1 MKKLSDLFDCWYGV
15 NLELV
20 NCQVSNKGIPF
31 VSRTSNNNGVVAR
44 VELIPGIEANPA
56 HTLSLAGG
64 GSVLSCF
71 YQDEEYYSGR
81 DLFILSP
88 KETMTKNEMLLY
100 SYIIEA
106 NKYKYNYGRQAN
118 KTFRDLMLPE
128 LSELKNF
135 NWNDINSDFKFDK
148 SPKKKQKISLS
159 IDKWKWFKLDSLF
172 SIEAGCYY
180 YPNEYSKGETP
191 YCSAS
196 ISNNGVGEL
205 INLLP
210 DFSGNKLIIGKI
222 KCSTFYQPLPFCAT
236 SDVNILTPKFKMS
249 IYIGLF
255 IATVIENSEGYKWN
269 YGRQCRIN
277 DTKNIKIKLPV
288 DSKGDP
294 DWQFMEDYIK
304 SLPYSSNL

>member
-1 MKKLSDLFDCWYGV
+1 M
-15 NLELV
+15 
-20 NCQVSNKGIPF
+20 
-31 VSRTSNNNGVVAR
+31 
-44 VELIPGIEANPA
+44 
-56 HTLSLAGG
+56 
-64 GSVLSCF
+64 
-71 YQDEEYYSGR
+71 
-81 DLFILSP
+81 
-88 KETMTKNEMLLY
+88 
-100 SYIIEA
+100 
-106 NKYKYNYGRQAN
+106 
-118 KTFRDLMLPE
+118 
-128 LSELKNF
+128 
-135 NWNDINSDFKFDK
+135 
-148 SPKKKQKISLS
+148 
-159 IDKWKWFKLDSLF
+159 
-172 SIEAGCYY
+172 
-180 YPNEYSKGETP
+180 
-191 YCSAS
+191 
-196 ISNNGVGEL
+196 

-222 KCSTFYQPLPFCAT
+222 KCSTFYQPLPFCVT